1 MNIVT
6 VGHVDHGKSTIIGR
20 LLADTGSLP
29 EGKLDQIREYCKI
42 NSKPFEYAFLLDALK
57 DERSQGITIDSS
69 RIFFKSSKREY
80 TIIDAP
86 GHIEFLKNMLS
97 GASQASA
104 ALLVIDAHEG
114 IQENSRRHA
123 NLLSLIGV
131 KQIAVLVNK
140 MDLVDYRQEAFDS
153 IVSNFSEFLEKLGV
167 SPEYYIPVSGF
178 AGENISTPSD
188 KMRWFDGP
196 TVLNTLDSL
205 HEEKAPTNKPFR
217 MPVQDVYKFTLGG
230 DSRRIIAGTVET
242 GGLSVGDK
250 VVFYPSGKTSRV
262 KSIEGFNEPS
272 AQSALAGKAMGFT
285 LEEQIYV
292 TRGELATVLGQPKP
306 EVSTKLMVRL
316 LWLDKEPMLFNKRYT
331 LKCGTAKA
339 QIKLV
344 ELRNAFDTSKLT
356 TLDGERQ
363 VSRHQMAECVFSSNK
378 PIAFDTIEGLEQIS
392 RFVLVDKYNVV
403 GGGVILSSEEKE
415 EKQARDNVLLRNVK
429 WEKSLISQEKRAE
442 RYGQTPTIVL
452 ITGHKSAVKKTI
464 AKRLEKQLFLEGRL
478 TYFLG
483 IGNIRYGIDAD
494 IRSEEGKGKEHIRR
508 LSEVGHIMLDAGYI
522 LILTATDI
530 TLEDLNL
537 IKIGVDY
544 ANIELIWVGDG
555 MPGNLRPDIALSDD
569 EYKIDE
575 SVQIIKTRLLDKGII
590 FSPWK

>member
-29 EGKLDQIREYCKI
+29 EGKLDQVREYCKI

-97 GASQASA
+97 GASQAAA

-140 MDLVDYRQEAFDS
+140 MDLVDYRQEAFDL
-153 IVSNFSEFLEKLGV
+153 IVSDFTEFLKKLGI

-217 MPVQDVYKFTLGG
+217 LPVQDVYKFTLGG
-230 DSRRIIAGTVET
+230 DNRRIIAGTVET

-262 KSIEGFNEPS
+262 RSIEGFNEPP

-306 EVSTKLMVRL
+306 EVATRFRARL
-316 LWLDKEPMLFNKRYT
+316 LWLDKAPLLFNKRYT

-339 QIKLV
+339 QVKLV
-344 ELRNAFDTSKLT
+344 ELKNIFDTSQLT
-356 TLDGERQ
+356 TLNKAEK
-363 VSRHQMAECVFSSNK
+363 VNRHQMAECVFSSNK
-378 PIAFDTIEGLEQIS
+378 PIAFDTIAGLEQIS

-452 ITGHKSAVKKTI
+452 VTGPTSEVKKTI

-544 ANIELIWVGDG
+544 SNVELIWVGDG
-555 MPGNLRPDIALSDD
+555 MPGNLRPDIVLSDD
-569 EYKIDE
+569 EHKIDE
-575 SVQIIKTRLLDKGII
+575 SVRIIKTRLLDKGII